1 MRLASRQT
9 LSVVSIGTGAAIFL
23 VAALLGWSGL
33 MTLGALMVVGGA
45 FAAFGGDSAVPS
57 ASDTEAFLVGLLASR
72 GYAGAFELKD
82 LRHEVYTGGGLSR
95 ILVRFGA
102 EVVFSEPLYRAA
114 DPPALLFEGF
124 NPRRLAW
131 VRKIVTQL
139 ADENAPGAAD
149 LRARMPADPY
159 QRKHVSLKTAKGAK
173 VRVTGS
179 ASAAHTPNG
188 WVYTVEEF
196 GGTLGSTAETGEP
209 IAALGEPLIINHR
222 ESERWLRDTIG
233 SWRRYEREV
242 HAVRQKLELARAD
255 YAGRAIEAFFATVKA
270 GTFFHGTG
278 ETASGQQAPAHFFL
292 EIVSADAQSRGI
304 VFLLRNDGTW
314 AQARRF
320 AGMVG
325 YNEGEHVV
333 EINATTRAQD
343 ACPSGGPVVGSE
355 GSFALRLHFAP
366 GMPSTLSS
374 FGGDLMLMLEEI
386 ARDALEPIR
395 MRAYAR
401 RQRLV
406 EAVAPGTVFVGQA
419 VHARGE
425 RALALAFVPGADKGS
440 VMARL
445 ETAEWSGMFTVQERC
460 NRYETAGFDLVLEPV
475 VKLGGDRPQD
485 PGSYEAWLRLNLVV
499 EENQLTGRI
508 DAPGQPWQVTLRR
521 SSSGTG
527 QRGVPAREGIPA

>member
-1 MRLASRQT
+1 MAA
-9 LSVVSIGTGAAIFL
+9 GAAIFL
-23 VAALLGWSGL
+23 VAALLGWSGM
-33 MTLGALMVVGGA
+33 MTLGTLLAVGGA
-45 FAAFGGDSAVPS
+45 FAAFGGESGAPG
-57 ASDTEAFLVGLLASR
+57 AADTEAFLVGLLASR

-82 LRHEVYTGGGLSR
+82 LRHEVYTGAR
-95 ILVRFGA
+95 ILVRFA
-102 EVVFSEPLYRAA
+102 ADVVFTEPLYRPA

-131 VRKIVTQL
+131 VRKIVGQL
-139 ADENAPGAAD
+139 ADENAPGAAE
-149 LRARMPADPY
+149 LRARMPVDPY
-159 QRKHVSLKTAKGAK
+159 QRKHVSVKTAKGAK
-173 VRVTGS
+173 ARVTGS
-179 ASAAHTPNG
+179 ASATRTPNG
-188 WVYTVEEF
+188 WVYALEDF
-196 GGTLGSTAETGEP
+196 GGTLGATADTGEP
-209 IAALGEPLIINHR
+209 IAALGEPLIANHR
-222 ESERWLRDTIG
+222 ESERWMRDTIG

-242 HAVRQKLELARAD
+242 HALRQKMELARAD

-270 GTFFHGTG
+270 GAYFHGTG
-278 ETASGQQAPAHFFL
+278 ETVSGQQAPAHFFL
-292 EIVSADAQSRGI
+292 EVVSADAQSRTV

-320 AGMVG
+320 AGGVG

-355 GSFALRLHFAP
+355 GSFALRLHFSP

-395 MRAYAR
+395 ARAYAR

-406 EAVAPGTVFVGQA
+406 DSVAPGTVFVGQA
-419 VHARGE
+419 VHVRGD
-425 RALALAFVPGADKGS
+425 RPLALTFVPGPDRGP
-440 VMARL
+440 VMARV
-445 ETAEWSGMFTVQERC
+445 ETADWSGMFTVQERC

-475 VKLGGDRPQD
+475 VKLGSDGPPDAA
-485 PGSYEAWLRLNLVV
+485 SHETWARLSLVV

-508 DAPGQPWQVTLRR
+508 DGPGQPWQVTLRR

-527 QRGVPAREGIPA
+527 MRGAPVREGAPA